1 MLSSEALAEIV
12 NAFGGNGNQ
21 IDPIHKNRR
30 AHRVQHNG
38 RTMIFRA
45 GENISETAVPVQMRD
60 ISARGCS
67 FVCKPKLSTGSNFV
81 IQFSRNG
88 QPPSGVLCTVVHC
101 RTIAGG
107 AFRIGAEF
115 TCTLGTTGV
124 SKAGNASEMD
134 RIRNSILT

>member
-12 NAFGGNGNQ
+12 TAFGGNGSE

-45 GENISETAVPVQMRD
+45 GENISETAVSVQMRD

-67 FVCKPKLSTGSNFV
+67 FVCKPKLATGSNFV
-81 IQFSRNG
+81 IQFPEWLSAQWRTLRPWFTAEQSPAVLFASAQNSPARWHHRGLEGG
-88 QPPSGVLCTVVHC
+88 Q
-101 RTIAGG
+101 R
-107 AFRIGAEF
+107 F
-115 TCTLGTTGV
+115 
-124 SKAGNASEMD
+124 
-134 RIRNSILT
+134 